1 MQSLKSFFTGIR
13 LWYERDF
20 NESLYWHLRIS
31 TMLTGGV
38 KRSIAVVL
46 CRRMEAKKCSTTG
59 TGPIGNCCMMAAP
72 LVLPHGLFGI
82 VIARNVRIG
91 KRVAIFQHVTIAES
105 NKNKKTIIEDDVMI
119 GAGAIILNN
128 AHIGKGAK
136 IGANAVVLHDV
147 PAYATAVGNPARIIL
162 K

>member
-31 TMLTGGV
+31 TM
-38 KRSIAVVL
+38 
-46 CRRMEAKKCSTTG
+46 EAKKCSTTG

-72 LVLPHGLFGI
+72 LVLPHGLSGI